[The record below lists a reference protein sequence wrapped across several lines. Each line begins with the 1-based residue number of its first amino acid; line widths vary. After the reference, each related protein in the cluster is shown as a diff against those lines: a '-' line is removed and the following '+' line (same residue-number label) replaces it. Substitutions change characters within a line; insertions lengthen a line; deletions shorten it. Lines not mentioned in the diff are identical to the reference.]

1 MREFVRDKRAGEE
14 KHWWRGR
21 DCGKQVCRYG
31 RKGREGEMRE
41 REREV
46 LGKERL
52 GSSGGKKEKGGSMGE
67 EKREGNR
74 VDKELG
80 VFEGP
85 RGGKGE
91 SEER

>member
-1 MREFVRDKRAGEE
+1 MQGKKNIGGEGGTVGSKFVDTEERE
-14 KHWWRGR
+14 
-21 DCGKQVCRYG
+21 
-31 RKGREGEMRE
+31 E